1 MTELA
6 RTVVILHVGMTVTVA
21 LALAAVGI
29 AAEVRE
35 HPLRRPPWVW
45 PSDRRSP
52 WCTTEIGSP
61 WSPQRPASPPATSR
75 VAPCPN
81 RRTTVPI
88 PIVRLDDAA
97 RALLR
102 HAARDGQLQ
111 VVVGMPPLGDPARY
125 RDAELR
131 HRDLDPGLAT
141 RPVVFLEVDP
151 MTPANPAHC
160 LYVRG
165 LDLDGY
171 PVLRVGA
178 AAVAPALAAVA
189 MHMRTTIGARPH
201 LRFAPSPGGRFTDLP
216 RYVLLECTASRTR
229 SLIHAADGD
238 FTGRPVVHLN
248 G

>member
-1 MTELA
+1 
-6 RTVVILHVGMTVTVA
+6 
-21 LALAAVGI
+21 
-29 AAEVRE
+29 
-35 HPLRRPPWVW
+35 
-45 PSDRRSP
+45 
-52 WCTTEIGSP
+52 
-61 WSPQRPASPPATSR
+61 
-75 VAPCPN
+75 
-81 RRTTVPI
+81 
-88 PIVRLDDAA
+88 VRLDDAA

-102 HAARDGQLQ
+102 HAARDGQLH
-111 VVVGMPPLGDPARY
+111 VLVDMPTLGDPARY

-151 MTPANPAHC
+151 TAPADPAHC

-189 MHMRTTIGARPH
+189 MHMRTTTGARPH
-201 LRFAPSPGGRFTDLP
+201 LRFTPSPGSRFTRLS
-216 RYVLLECTASRTR
+216 RYVMLECTANRTR
-229 SLIHAADGD
+229 SLIQAADGD
-238 FTGRPVVHLN
+238 FTGRPVVHLD